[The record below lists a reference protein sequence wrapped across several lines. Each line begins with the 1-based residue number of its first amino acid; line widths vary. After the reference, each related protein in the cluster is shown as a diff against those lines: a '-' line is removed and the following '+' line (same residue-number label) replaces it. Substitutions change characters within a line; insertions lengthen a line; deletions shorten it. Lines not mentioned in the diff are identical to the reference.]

1 MNREINGREIALSE
15 AGWLDNPAEWDDE
28 IALLIAGNEKVEMTQ
43 EHWDVVRTARGYYE
57 EYGMNAEVRVFL
69 KLMKE
74 KYGPDRAT
82 NQYVYQLFP
91 YGLVKSANKIAG
103 LPRPKGCS

>member
-1 MNREINGREIALSE
+1 MQLKIDGKLIALSE
-15 AGWLDNPAEWDDE
+15 AGWLENLDEWSE
-28 IALLIAGNEKVEMTQ
+28 EVAYGIAKNEKVELTD
-43 EHWDVVRTARGYYE
+43 EHWDIVNTARKYFV
-57 EYGMNAEVRVFL
+57 NNNVVAEPRKFS

-74 KYGPDRAT
+74 KFGADRSSSK
-82 NQYVYQLFP
+82 YIYSLFP

>member
-1 MNREINGREIALSE
+1 MQREINGREIALSE

-28 IALLIAGNEKVEMTQ
+28 IALLIAGNENVEMTQ
-43 EHWDVVRTARGYYE
+43 EHWDVVRTARAHYD

-74 KYGPDRAT
+74 KFGPDRAT
-82 NQYVYQLFP
+82 NQYIYELFP

>member
-28 IALLIAGNEKVEMTQ
+28 IAVLIAGNEKVEMTP
-43 EHWDVVRTARGYYE
+43 EHWDVVRTARAYFE
-57 EYGMNAEVRVFL
+57 EYGINAEVRVFL

-74 KYGPDRAT
+74 KYGPERAT
-82 NQYVYQLFP
+82 NQYIYNLFP